1 MKKKRGER
9 GGLQQ
14 RRRRHGGC
22 LGRHVADA
30 HAPAASQ
37 NPRVH
42 ARTRSLHGHRDKPR
56 LARDGA
62 RYGVEQVFPH
72 AILNKSTMRSAA
84 PRRSSALKC
93 FVAVPSDEVQGMET
107 RALRLRVWEIVHCGG
122 SWCCCCCFTRPRR
135 FLPSLPGSTGE
146 VEDEGGR
153 TGKWCVVR
161 NGHASCKGHVQM
173 T

>member
-1 MKKKRGER
+1 MFGTPR
-9 GGLQQ
+9 
-14 RRRRHGGC
+14 
-22 LGRHVADA
+22 GRHPRPRRLPK
-30 HAPAASQ
+30 PAGA
-37 NPRVH
+37 H

-72 AILNKSTMRSAA
+72 VILNKSTMRSAA
-84 PRRSSALKC
+84 PHRSSALKC

-107 RALRLRVWEIVHCGG
+107 RALRLRVREIVHCGG
-122 SWCCCCCFTRPRR
+122 SWCCCCFARPRR